1 MLPLLSTSLLD
12 TLKILMLGNIMTF
25 GNQMPAT
32 FQDMMSA
39 QERIVSIDS
48 IFTHDDGVECAL
60 LKSLYPE
67 PYNCTSS
74 FIQNH
79 KVWEKEN
86 EKHANF
92 IKLVTGYDV
101 VYLQSNRIDY
111 PLLYEIINS
120 IDHVIGDDAIIILFQ
135 NYSTNT
141 NLAAREKELEKQLNY
156 FEQHNRSEKVT
167 LLQVGDVFDM
177 FMDQDPSK
185 VLDRS
190 GLPTMQGSEYIA
202 MALFEI
208 IRPYIY

>member
-12 TLKILMLGNIMTF
+12 TLKILMLGNILTY

-32 FQDMMSA
+32 FQDMMLA

-48 IFTHDDGVECAL
+48 IFIPKDQVECAI
-60 LKSLYPE
+60 LKSIYPE
-67 PYNCTSS
+67 SYNCSS
-74 FIQNH
+74 TFVQNH

-86 EKHANF
+86 ESYTDFVKF
-92 IKLVTGYDV
+92 VSGYDV

-120 IDHVIGDDAIIILFQ
+120 IDELIGDEAIIILFQ

-141 NLAAREKELEKQLNY
+141 NHATREKELEKQHNY
-156 FEQHNRSEKVT
+156 FEQHNKSDKVV
-167 LLQVGDVFDM
+167 LLPVGEVFDI

-185 VLDRS
+185 ILDRS